1 MAIEYKWTITQT
13 DFLTADGDITTAHW
27 TATAVDGEYTASI
40 YSTCSW
46 PEGSPIIPYA
56 DVTQADVLKWCWD
69 SGVDKDAT
77 EKSLAQNIAMQ
88 KNPPVSQGLPWAKP
102 TVTTEAVKAD
112 GSAE

>member
-46 PEGSPIIPYA
+46 PEGSLVIPYA
-56 DVTQADVLKWCWD
+56 DVTQADVLDWCWT
-69 SGVDKDAT
+69 SGVDRDAT
-77 EKSLAQNIAMQ
+77 EEALAQSIEAQ
-88 KNPPVSQGLPWAKP
+88 KKPIVSHGLPWVKA
-102 TVTTEAVKAD
+102 TVTTEAVEAD